1 MYRALKQKLVNGG
14 RAARLAATTAVCSLA
29 LGGVFVLG
37 SWSARANSAEGLTRS
52 LGFEGVLTRNGTPLT
67 GSQTITFRFKKASQ
81 EVCTVPN
88 LNVDVATNGVFRT
101 SVPLTA
107 CPESLFDGAEVRY
120 EIVVNSET
128 VVSDQPIYSVPYAKY
143 AEQLGTAFCPVGYTR
158 VATTPHGI
166 CRRGNDEVVR
176 VGSGASAFWI
186 DRFEASVW
194 NQPDGAGTQY
204 GAGLP
209 YPSTFPVNGQ
219 AIRQNMLY
227 AASRSGVLPSTE
239 ITWFQAMRA
248 CRASGKRLPTG
259 EEWLE
264 AASLTPDN
272 GSTLT
277 GACHV
282 SEGPDRRNTGVGTLC
297 VSEWGAQDMVGNVS
311 EWTQEWIGGVG
322 QHSEEPGDAV
332 FWPSPYRDDYVA
344 RILASSGGGARG
356 FPGAASRGGGLEGLN
371 AGVFALNLRLRPND
385 QFSLYGF
392 RCVIPR

>member
-1 MYRALKQKLVNGG
+1 MYGALKQKLVNGG
-14 RAARLAATTAVCSLA
+14 RAAHLAATTAVCSLA

-227 AASRSGVLPSTE
+227 AARQTA
-239 ITWFQAMRA
+239 THR
-248 CRASGKRLPTG
+248 
-259 EEWLE
+259 
-264 AASLTPDN
+264 
-272 GSTLT
+272 
-277 GACHV
+277 
-282 SEGPDRRNTGVGTLC
+282 
-297 VSEWGAQDMVGNVS
+297 
-311 EWTQEWIGGVG
+311 GGV
-322 QHSEEPGDAV
+322 
-332 FWPSPYRDDYVA
+332 
-344 RILASSGGGARG
+344 ARG
-356 FPGAASRGGGLEGLN
+356 RLADTGQREHAYRCLPRVGRPRQKKYRRRHALRQRMGRPGHDRERDRIYARVVRRRGRQPGH
-371 AGVFALNLRLRPND
+371 ARR
-385 QFSLYGF
+385 
-392 RCVIPR
+392 R